1 MNTLYKLLEHYTVLH
16 LVFLCSRVFVWF
28 QERTAKL
35 TRGLEEEVR
44 DVEIYGLMKKLY
56 WLWNSRAKWANQNE
70 IEIVEAAKRN
80 VVAVGKPGAEIGFR
94 GRK

>member
-1 MNTLYKLLEHYTVLH
+1 M
-16 LVFLCSRVFVWF
+16 
-28 QERTAKL
+28 
-35 TRGLEEEVR
+35 
-44 DVEIYGLMKKLY
+44 EIYGLMKKLY